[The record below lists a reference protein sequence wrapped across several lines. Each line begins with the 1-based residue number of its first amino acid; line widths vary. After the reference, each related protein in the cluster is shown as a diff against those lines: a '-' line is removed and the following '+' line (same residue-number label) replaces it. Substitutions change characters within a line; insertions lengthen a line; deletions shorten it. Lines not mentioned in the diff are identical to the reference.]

1 MHRTVFES
9 RFFSGLFRAL
19 SIVFLKLAGWR
30 RVGCVPDLPKYV
42 MIGAHHTS
50 NWDAPISVAILFS
63 FRIKAYWLMKNTAFR
78 WPFRG
83 LLLWLGA
90 IPVDRTKSA
99 DVVGQMAG
107 EMKKRAEMVL
117 LLAPEGT
124 RKKVM
129 RWKSGFYHIA
139 RGAGVPVVLAFLDY
153 RQKEGG
159 LGPVFRPTGNFEAD
173 MGEILRFYSTVT
185 GKRPER
191 MGAAEIPR
199 G

>member
-1 MHRTVFES
+1 MHRTIYES

-50 NWDAPISVAILFS
+50 NWDAPIAIAIVFS
-63 FRIKAYWLMKNTAFR
+63 FRIRAYWLMKNSAFR

-124 RKKVM
+124 RKKVT

>member
-50 NWDAPISVAILFS
+50 NWDAPIAIAIVFS
-63 FRIKAYWLMKNTAFR
+63 FRIRAYWLMKNSAFR

-107 EMKKRAEMVL
+107 EMKKRTEMVL

-124 RKKVM
+124 RKKVT

-139 RGAGVPVVLAFLDY
+139 RSAGVPVVLAFLDY
-153 RQKEGG
+153 KQKEGG
-159 LGPVFRPTGNFEAD
+159 LGPIFSPTGNFEAD
-173 MGEILRFYSTVT
+173 MAEILKFYSTVT

-191 MGAAEIPR
+191 MGAAEIPM

>member
-99 DVVGQMAG
+99 DVVSQMTG

-124 RKKVM
+124 RKKVT

>member
-1 MHRTVFES
+1 MHRTIYES

-107 EMKKRAEMVL
+107 EMKKRTEMVL

-124 RKKVM
+124 RKKVT

>member
-1 MHRTVFES
+1 MHRTIYES

-50 NWDAPISVAILFS
+50 NWDAPIAIAIVFS
-63 FRIKAYWLMKNTAFR
+63 FRIRAYWLMKNSAFR

-124 RKKVM
+124 RKKVT

-139 RGAGVPVVLAFLDY
+139 RSAGVPVVLAFLDY
-153 RQKEGG
+153 KQKEGG